1 MTEQETYDRPRDTA
15 PPAAPL
21 PSEPYYQG
29 PPARRGRVGLG
40 LALVVVGVLLLAA
53 QLLGGVGFGGGG
65 SYTLVDE
72 QLAGRRLELSV
83 IASDVEVRA
92 WDGDQIR
99 VEAIQH
105 GGSRGDLKVDVEQS
119 GDTVRVTEA
128 AGSMFCLFCSRSV
141 TYRVDVP
148 ASVAAEIKTTSGNI
162 EVTGLSGA
170 VSLSSTSGDVRA
182 EELTSGLIVNTASG
196 DVVLSDIAG
205 KLQVD
210 TISGDVQLSDG
221 RVEPASVNT
230 TSGGVELEGVVG
242 ALQVGTVSGD
252 ITVHDA
258 GAITLNLSST
268 SGEIDYAGGL
278 AAGASSVST
287 ISGDINLRLPEES
300 AFKLEA
306 SSVSGEISDAFNTA
320 DAGASDTT
328 LSASSTSGDIEIEG
342 R

>member
-1 MTEQETYDRPRDTA
+1 MTDQETYDRPRDTA
-15 PPAAPL
+15 PPPASL
-21 PSEPYYQG
+21 PNEPYYQS
-29 PPARRGRVGLG
+29 PPARRGRAGLG

-53 QLLGGVGFGGGG
+53 QLFGGGLGSGG

-72 QLAGRRLELSV
+72 QLPGRRLELSV
-83 IASDVEVRA
+83 ITSDVEVRV

-119 GDTVRVTEA
+119 GDTVRVSEA
-128 AGSMFCLFCSRSV
+128 ASNMFCLFCSRSV
-141 TYRVDVP
+141 TYRVNVP
-148 ASVAAEIKTTSGNI
+148 ASAAAEIKTTSGNI
-162 EVTGLSGA
+162 EVIGLGGA
-170 VSLSSTSGDVRA
+170 VSLSSTSGEVRA

-196 DVVLSDIAG
+196 DVVLNDIAG
-205 KLQVD
+205 ELQVG

-230 TSGGVELEGVVG
+230 TSGNVELEGVVG

-252 ITVHDA
+252 ISVHDA
-258 GAITLNLSST
+258 SAINLNLSST

-287 ISGDINLRLPEES
+287 ISGDIDLRLPEDS

-306 SSVSGEISDAFNTA
+306 SSVSGEISNAFDSSDA
-320 DAGASDTT
+320 AGGTD
-328 LSASSTSGDIEIEG
+328 LSVSSTSGNIDIEQ